1 MGRAAPGRRG
11 RRDPRSTAGVGARPQ
26 GLGFLQA
33 STGNLGGI
41 TDDVDCDAGEGFA
54 YLVAAA
60 GIGAGES
67 IRESLDMLKA
77 NFHEAESPDVK
88 PVWQDTPSQTVDG
101 AEEVTQKHNAQAQL
115 DKYAE
120 EHGTIIAQH
129 QQKFRRY
136 SRRKASKVGN
146 VQAAAAA
153 HPDDLPDEPCA
164 AKRKAPWNSPQE
176 SPAAV
181 TQRVSPA
188 GATPRRSLRVAA
200 TSYAT
205 TTSHHSPSPGEMRLV
220 KWRHTLDET
229 YVPDADSD
237 VAVEDAGAASQHVDD
252 KLITNKRQRVA
263 AVPSASGGKNPGNKK
278 KARALERQHGQK
290 NKAEAADAPT
300 DRFQQTVRC
309 SLGEVREAVKL
320 LQECHRVKVREA
332 GFGCVFDWVLEG
344 NVSRVLMCHL
354 MTKIDTSTMKIQCG
368 SGKILDVN
376 REAVHHVFGFPIGGD
391 TAPRPSDSGHGASLA
406 KLKEELGFERTGS
419 IETKDLRSLLAKLV
433 KDGTKIDL
441 AVKVFFSILYN
452 KLICPGSTV
461 RLGREA
467 AMLVDMNYKKMATMD
482 FCQLVVDD
490 LKRAAEKYQNSDV
503 YQAGLEGCGVIL
515 VVMYLDSCYSVNHSV
530 MHRRTP
536 RASFLHQKP
545 LRDIYNLDQIRSG
558 GSDLSAYIFG
568 KLAWKGRNDIV
579 YSYRLPVEELWTGCS
594 VPSSA
599 RSSEHVDSDREPLTR
614 SQPEFLVTQAPILDS
629 GSTPP
634 STLKSGGSRPISVMN
649 KIVQLLQK
657 VEDLSRSAPSIDDR
671 LSRIS
676 GLFPPGHGPST
687 EAVKQVAD
695 HEASVLDSF
704 TTAVSYLRKGFVDL
718 GMKQDAICR
727 EYEREAV
734 SIERQMKKQHA
745 DKAKAVVV
753 TGDDDDDDFVPRAA
767 CKFTSK
773 DVSKDVPVSLPSV
786 SYVTRSGLVRGGI
799 HRDKST
805 PGRNDSPSS
814 KKSRKMKSKMIT

>member
-1 MGRAAPGRRG
+1 
-11 RRDPRSTAGVGARPQ
+11 
-26 GLGFLQA
+26 LQ
-33 STGNLGGI
+33 
-41 TDDVDCDAGEGFA
+41 
-54 YLVAAA
+54 
-60 GIGAGES
+60 
-67 IRESLDMLKA
+67 
-77 NFHEAESPDVK
+77 
-88 PVWQDTPSQTVDG
+88 
-101 AEEVTQKHNAQAQL
+101 
-115 DKYAE
+115 
-120 EHGTIIAQH
+120 
-129 QQKFRRY
+129 
-136 SRRKASKVGN
+136 
-146 VQAAAAA
+146 
-153 HPDDLPDEPCA
+153 
-164 AKRKAPWNSPQE
+164 
-176 SPAAV
+176 
-181 TQRVSPA
+181 
-188 GATPRRSLRVAA
+188 
-200 TSYAT
+200 
-205 TTSHHSPSPGEMRLV
+205 
-220 KWRHTLDET
+220 
-229 YVPDADSD
+229 
-237 VAVEDAGAASQHVDD
+237 
-252 KLITNKRQRVA
+252 LITNKRQRVA

-568 KLAWKGRNDIV
+568 KLAVSDLLLISTLNSFPYVIFFFFFCSGRV
-579 YSYRLPVEELWTGCS
+579 VTTSCTLTGCLLKNFGLDA
-594 VPSSA
+594 VFQA
-599 RSSEHVDSDREPLTR
+599 
-614 SQPEFLVTQAPILDS
+614 QPVLLNMLIL
-629 GSTPP
+629 
-634 STLKSGGSRPISVMN
+634 
-649 KIVQLLQK
+649 IVN
-657 VEDLSRSAPSIDDR
+657 LSRG
-671 LSRIS
+671 LSLNSWSPRHQFWI
-676 GLFPPGHGPST
+676 L
-687 EAVKQVAD
+687 
-695 HEASVLDSF
+695 VLH
-704 TTAVSYLRKGFVDL
+704 LHQL
-718 GMKQDAICR
+718 
-727 EYEREAV
+727 
-734 SIERQMKKQHA
+734 
-745 DKAKAVVV
+745 
-753 TGDDDDDDFVPRAA
+753 
-767 CKFTSK
+767 
-773 DVSKDVPVSLPSV
+773 
-786 SYVTRSGLVRGGI
+786 
-799 HRDKST
+799 
-805 PGRNDSPSS
+805 
-814 KKSRKMKSKMIT
+814 